1 MSKCLVCGKEL
12 SYVADKCGEC
22 SKRELQKKFDKD
34 PELKQCFK
42 EALEEAFSPENR
54 KKMAD
59 DITKIMNIFQEVKK
73 RKDEK
78 A

>member
-1 MSKCLVCGKEL
+1 MFKKR
-12 SYVADKCGEC
+12 VA
-22 SKRELQKKFDKD
+22 KKFDKD

-59 DITKIMNIFQEVKK
+59 DITKIMKVFQEVKK

>member
-1 MSKCLVCGKEL
+1 MWRVFKKR
-12 SYVADKCGEC
+12 VA
-22 SKRELQKKFDKD
+22 KKFDKD

-59 DITKIMNIFQEVKK
+59 DITKIMKVFQEVKK